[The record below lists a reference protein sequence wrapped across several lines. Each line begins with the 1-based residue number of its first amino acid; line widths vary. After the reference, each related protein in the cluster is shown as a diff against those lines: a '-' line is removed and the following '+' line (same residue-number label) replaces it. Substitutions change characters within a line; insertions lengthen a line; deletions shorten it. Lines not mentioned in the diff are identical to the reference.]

1 MQKPL
6 NYQDQFLASAR
17 RERCIVTVFLMN
29 GFQMKGC
36 IRGFDSFV
44 VMLETE
50 GKQQMIFKHAISTI
64 VPPKPLDLR
73 GGEETVSALPS
84 EQR

>member
-1 MQKPL
+1 MQKTL
-6 NYQDQFLASAR
+6 NYPDQFLASAR
-17 RERCIVTVFLMN
+17 REKCIVTVFLMN

-44 VMLETE
+44 VMLESE

-64 VPPKPLDLR
+64 VPPKPLNLQA
-73 GGEETVSALPS
+73 ET
-84 EQR
+84 E

>member
-1 MQKPL
+1 MQKTP

-17 RERCIVTVFLMN
+17 REKCVVTVFLMN

-44 VMLETE
+44 VMLESD

-64 VPPKPLDLR
+64 VPPRPMELQTAGE
-73 GGEETVSALPS
+73 GG
-84 EQR
+84 

>member
-1 MQKPL
+1 MQKTP
-6 NYQDQFLASAR
+6 NYQDQFLAAAR
-17 RERCIVTVFLMN
+17 REMCTVTVFLMN

-44 VMLETE
+44 VLLETD

-64 VPPKPLDLR
+64 VPPRPLAL
-73 GGEETVSALPS
+73 SAGD
-84 EQR
+84 EAT